1 MAGRNAPIP
10 CSAFTRW
17 RRVASR
23 DSLSPAVS
31 IPVTSWA
38 VILPA
43 IRVAAFALAA
53 FVFPRVGG
61 YRRPDGDDQH
71 QRDERQ
77 NSLHGGFSFLR
88 EVTPTGD
95 GWFGKTGR
103 SCIQR
108 DQSSRNQILTGAL
121 KTPPPG
127 PSPQGEEEDR
137 CVARARCRARLLNLR
152 AGYDDGGIEHADASR
167 AARRHDE
174 RIRLHFAGRADAV
187 GADHGFV
194 RLA

>member
-1 MAGRNAPIP
+1 MAWRNAPIP

-17 RRVASR
+17 RHVASR

-43 IRVAAFALAA
+43 VRVAAFALTA

-61 YRRPDGDDQH
+61 YRRPDGDNQH

-77 NSLHGGFSFLR
+77 NSLHGGFSILR
-88 EVTPTGD
+88 EATPIGD

-103 SCIQR
+103 SHIQF
-108 DQSSRNQILTGAL
+108 DQSSRNQVLTGAL
-121 KTPPPG
+121 KTPPRAPPHKG
-127 PSPQGEEEDR
+127 R
-137 CVARARCRARLLNLR
+137 KKTVAQR
-152 AGYDDGGIEHADASR
+152 ER
-167 AARRHDE
+167 AA
-174 RIRLHFAGRADAV
+174 APGY
-187 GADHGFV
+187 
-194 RLA
+194 